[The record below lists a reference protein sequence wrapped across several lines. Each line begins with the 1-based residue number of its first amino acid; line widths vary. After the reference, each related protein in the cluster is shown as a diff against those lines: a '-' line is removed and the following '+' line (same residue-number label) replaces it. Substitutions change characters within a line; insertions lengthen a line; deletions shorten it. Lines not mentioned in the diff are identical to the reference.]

1 MTDGLR
7 WQEVFSGAEENLMN
21 KQNGKVT
28 DVAALKKSYWRTT
41 PADRRLALMPFLW
54 NVIAKRG
61 QIFGNRQLGSD
72 AYVTNGFFFS
82 YPGTT
87 KRFAVSQILASIAT
101 IKCQTRM
108 SRCSSGSSASHHFKV
123 ISLLLGPGTYCNCV
137 GFQSRPLR
145 LGGQRRRHT
154 CYATVGASQS
164 SKSRNPSR
172 VGG

>member
-1 MTDGLR
+1 MTDDLR

-87 KRFAVSQILASIAT
+87 KRFAVPQILASIAT
-101 IKCQTRM
+101 IKCHAAWPLPLAQWQ
-108 SRCSSGSSASHHFKV
+108 
-123 ISLLLGPGTYCNCV
+123 V
-137 GFQSRPLR
+137 GLPLR
-145 LGGQRRRHT
+145 VWLRTKEPGRRSSWMAKWRRSSNLRCRKREERVLRSH
-154 CYATVGASQS
+154 ASKHA
-164 SKSRNPSR
+164 SKQP
-172 VGG
+172 